1 MKEFD
6 PQTLA
11 EFDGRDSGKPVYVAR
26 DSKVY
31 DVSGSKL
38 WQDGQHMKRHQAGR
52 DLSADFEAAPHGVEV
67 FERVSQVGVL
77 AEKDTAADRR
87 LPPWLA
93 RILRRYPILGRH
105 PHPMLVHYPIV
116 FMFAVPGFTLLALIS
131 GVKSFETTAFHCLGA
146 GVLFL
151 PLTISTGLFT
161 WWLNYQARP
170 MRPVRIKIW
179 FSVLL
184 LLDALI
190 AFIWRWAT
198 PNILTAPPAG
208 FVYLLLICS
217 LAALVSIIG
226 WFGAQL
232 TFPMENRNV
241 GDRKKKT
248 E

>member
-11 EFDGRDSGKPVYVAR
+11 EFDGRDSSKPVYVAR
-26 DSKVY
+26 AGKVY

-38 WQDGQHMKRHQAGR
+38 WKDGQHMKRHQAGR
-52 DLSADFEAAPHGVEV
+52 DLSADFAAAPHGVEV
-67 FERVSQVGVL
+67 FDRVTEVGVL
-77 AEKDTAADRR
+77 AEKDAAADPR

-93 RILRRYPILGRH
+93 RIIKVYPLLSRH

-116 FMFAVPGFTLLALIS
+116 FMFAVPGFSLLALIS
-131 GVKSFETTAFHCLGA
+131 GVRSFETTAFHCLGA
-146 GVLFL
+146 GILFL

-170 MRPVRIKIW
+170 MRQVRIKTW

-184 LLDALI
+184 LIVAII
-190 AFIWRWAT
+190 AFIWRWAASD
-198 PNILTAPPAG
+198 ILTALNPAG
-208 FVYLLLICS
+208 FVYLLLVCS
-217 LAALVSIIG
+217 LAPLVSIVG

-232 TFPMENRNV
+232 TFPLE
-241 GDRKKKT
+241 K